1 MSSENYTKKSAINS
15 MVGLLTSVVS
25 CLLGF
30 VSRAVFLRILT
41 TEYLGV
47 NGLFSNVLTILS
59 FAELGIGEAIVY
71 AMYKPMKNDDKEK
84 MLSLINLYKKFYL
97 IIASVV
103 FLIGL
108 ILSFFVD
115 FLIAEKPDIPEN
127 LQVLFALFLI
137 NNVASYLMAHKQSI
151 LIVDQKKYVVSLVSQ
166 FVHVGNLV
174 LQCIV
179 LFLTKNYYLYLTC
192 QIFGT
197 LTINLILTIYVNR
210 NYPWLNKKS
219 SSKLEKEEKSSIF
232 KDVKAL
238 SISKIAGVVSNGSDS
253 IILTKLFGLLPVGF
267 ISNYSMVINTI
278 NSFVWSTL
286 SSITGS
292 VGQFNV
298 DATLERKRTIFK
310 ELYLLTF
317 WIYAFISICLMVL
330 LDPLVSVWIGE
341 QYIIE
346 KPLAAALILVTYV
359 SGLNFPFYTFRV
371 TSGMFDPMKYNYV
384 LFAVANVVLSI
395 VFGYWLG
402 PVGVFLATTVSRLIC
417 SELKE
422 GRIVFKDILQYSFS
436 KYLLLYGGS
445 AIMLLVTY
453 IVTQVVTN
461 LVALD
466 GWIGLFAKTAT
477 CVVVVN
483 LVLLLALFKTKAFK
497 GLVQK
502 GKSFIRR

>member
-15 MVGLLTSVVS
+15 TVGLLTNVVS

-30 VSRAVFLRILT
+30 VSRYIFLQILT

-47 NGLFSNVLTILS
+47 NGLLSNVLTILS
-59 FAELGIGEAIVY
+59 FVELGIGEAMVY
-71 AMYKPMKNDDKEK
+71 AMYKPMKNNDKEK
-84 MLSLINLYKKFYL
+84 MLMLVNLYKKFYL
-97 IIASVV
+97 FIAFIV
-103 FLIGL
+103 FLIGI
-108 ILSFFVD
+108 ILSFFLD

-127 LQVLFALFLI
+127 IQVLFALFLI
-137 NNVASYLMAHKQSI
+137 NNVSSYLMAHKQSI
-151 LIVDQKKYVVSLVSQ
+151 LVVDQKKYVVALVSQ

-174 LQCIV
+174 VQSIV
-179 LFLTKNYYLYLTC
+179 LILTKNYYLYLIC

-197 LTINLILTIYVNR
+197 LAINLILTIYVNR
-210 NYPWLNKKS
+210 NYPWFKQKT
-219 SSKLEKEEKSSIF
+219 SSKLEKEEKNNIF
-232 KDVKAL
+232 KDIKAL

-253 IILTKLFGLLPVGF
+253 IVLTKLFGLLPVGF
-267 ISNYSMVINTI
+267 ISNYSMVINTV
-278 NSFVWSTL
+278 NGFVWGAL

-298 DATLERKRTIFK
+298 DATLERKRTVFK

-317 WIYAFISICLMVL
+317 WVYAFVSICLMVL
-330 LDPLVSVWIGE
+330 LDPLVSVWIGK
-341 QYIIE
+341 QYIIA
-346 KPLAAALILVTYV
+346 KPLAAALILITYV

-371 TSGMFDPMKYNYV
+371 TSGMFEPMKYNYV
-384 LFAVANVVLSI
+384 LFAAVNVGLSI
-395 VFGYWLG
+395 VFGRWLG

-422 GRIVFKDILQYSFS
+422 GKIVFKDILQYGFS

-445 AIMLLVTY
+445 ALILVATY
-453 IVTQVVTN
+453 VSAQVVTN

-483 LVLLLALFKTKAFK
+483 LVLLLVFFKTKAFK